1 MILFLTILNASPAWG
16 QKAAH
21 RQPSVDAVKN
31 VKERESNS
39 KDDRVEVPDSKGMA
53 TEATIYAGIM
63 DRLYRLI
70 QKQNNL
76 RPINMIKIPDSSE

>member
-1 MILFLTILNASPAWG
+1 MHPRHG
-16 QKAAH
+16 DR
-21 RQPSVDAVKN
+21 RQHTANSLVDAVKN
-31 VKERESNS
+31 IKERESNS

-63 DRLYRLI
+63 DKLYRLI
-70 QKQNNL
+70 QKQKNL